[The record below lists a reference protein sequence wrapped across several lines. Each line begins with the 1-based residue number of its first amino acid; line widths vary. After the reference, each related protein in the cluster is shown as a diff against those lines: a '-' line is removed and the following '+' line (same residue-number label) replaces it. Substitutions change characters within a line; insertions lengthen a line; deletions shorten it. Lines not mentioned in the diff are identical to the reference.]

1 MSDVVGVPGPSSKTV
16 SAGPARWLARPD
28 LWIAA
33 AVLALCAYAVAR
45 QLGADPLGVDR
56 IEALALGDRLDG
68 SHELLGLDDEGK
80 RYRIDRYFGERFT
93 VLYTWSLKC
102 PCVEEIEHRMKA
114 LYARYNERTN
124 GVGWLAIDGE
134 PDDPAKVIIKVM
146 AKLGA
151 FYPVLRDPRQEVTQ
165 RLGLDRAVQV
175 AVIDHEGRLRWRG
188 PVDDSYYDEEIK
200 QHYLA
205 DALEV
210 LVSGEGTLP
219 VPPSEPVY
227 GCLFA
232 DPASCEEA
240 AVETEAIKAKRRADK
255 ESKRPEADEAKDPEA
270 AAPLSPRPGS

>member
-1 MSDVVGVPGPSSKTV
+1 MSDVVGVHGSS
-16 SAGPARWLARPD
+16 SRAASSGPARWLARPD
-28 LWIAA
+28 LWIAV

-56 IEALALGDRLDG
+56 VEALALGDRLDG

-102 PCVEEIEHRMKA
+102 PCVEEIEHRMKS

-134 PDDPAKVIIKVM
+134 PDDPPKVIIKVM

-175 AVIDHEGRLRWRG
+175 AIIDHQGRLRWRG
-188 PVDDSYYDEEIK
+188 PVDDSYYDEEVK
-200 QHYLA
+200 QQYLA
-205 DALEV
+205 EALEV
-210 LVSGEGTLP
+210 LVNGEGTLP
-219 VPPSEPVY
+219 VPPAEPVY

-232 DPASCEEA
+232 DPASCEA
-240 AVETEAIKAKRRADK
+240 AAAETEAIKAKRRADK
-255 ESKRPEADEAKDPEA
+255 ESKRPGDGDAKPA
-270 AAPLSPRPGS
+270 AQDTPRPGS